1 MNVEVDDVQRKLTL
15 AILPHYFF
23 DDRFR
28 IVAVATLLHA
38 QRPKR
43 RHRHV
48 PGQIS
53 IAAEN
58 LFDRWPIEK
67 IVVKFPALR
76 SEPNAFL
83 RPAAELEVAAIAVIK
98 EDSVGRA
105 ILQPNKK
112 RNCLVDRIAPLGIAG
127 RVGIPVDEKA
137 ATLV

>member
-1 MNVEVDDVQRKLTL
+1 MNVEVDDVKRKIAL

-67 IVVKFPALR
+67 IVVNFPPFR
-76 SEPNAFL
+76 SEQNPFR
-83 RPAAELEVAAIAVIK
+83 RPAAELEIAAIAVIK
-98 EDSVGRA
+98 ED
-105 ILQPNKK
+105 
-112 RNCLVDRIAPLGIAG
+112 
-127 RVGIPVDEKA
+127 PV
-137 ATLV
+137 